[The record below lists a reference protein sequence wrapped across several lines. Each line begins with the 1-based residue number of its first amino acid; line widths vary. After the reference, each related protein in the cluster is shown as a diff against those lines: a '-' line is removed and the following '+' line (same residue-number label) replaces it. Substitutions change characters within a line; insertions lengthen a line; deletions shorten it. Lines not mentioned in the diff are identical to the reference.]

1 MQCSMQRSASQPSHS
16 LPSHSLPSHSQ
27 PSHSLP
33 SHSLPSHSLPS
44 LQPATHAHHAPHH
57 APRHAPHHAPHHA
70 PNGHWGG
77 PGQRDGFAVPVE
89 RLVVD
94 AALHIAAASVLC
106 VDPREVCTASEQGA

>member
-44 LQPATHAHHAPHH
+44 LQPATHAPPAP
-57 APRHAPHHAPHHA
+57 PHAPHHA

-106 VDPREVCTASEQGA
+106 VDPREVCTASEQAA